1 MPFIPNSYQGVRF
14 SKMMRDGGRR
24 EIFSPGSSLRFARS
38 LDAENLSGK
47 HDGRTRKT
55 GGGAQ
60 PKSLSAVL
68 QKRVGSSR
76 KLARRGG
83 ARPFGGGGH
92 DLRQRAMVK
101 VHYFTHAGGG
111 ANALR
116 EHIRYIARDE
126 AVHLPPELSPQQEA
140 RQAHDDPRRYPPP
153 DRDPNHPERWV
164 LYDAVSDSMN
174 GARRANVWARG
185 DKRHFRVILSAE
197 FGGEI
202 GNLRDYTREVMA
214 RAEQILDTR
223 LDWIAVDHWNT
234 DNPHTH
240 IVIRGRAD
248 GRDLRFPRA
257 FIKHGFR
264 NIARDAAT
272 ERLGQRT
279 PRDERIALMREARAH
294 RDTRLDGII
303 DAHIDKDGRL
313 SISRLRAPNRDPHL
327 TDALKARAHE
337 LRRLGLATE
346 FSRNVLLFQRGWRDS
361 LRAMEQ
367 HLDIRRAM
375 FRAQARGPSAS
386 PEDVVH
392 RSAKTARMRF
402 GLER

>member
-14 SKMMRDGGRR
+14 SKLMRDGGRR
-24 EIFSPGSSLRFARS
+24 EIFSPGSPLRFARS

-47 HDGRTRKT
+47 HEGRARKT
-55 GGGAQ
+55 GGGGQ

-68 QKRVGSSR
+68 QKRVSSSR

-92 DLRQRAMVK
+92 DPRQRAMVK
-101 VHYFTHAGGG
+101 LHYFTHAGGG

-126 AVHLPPELSPQQEA
+126 AVHPPPEQSPEQKA

-153 DRDPNHPERWV
+153 DRDANHPERWA
-164 LYDAVSDSMN
+164 LYDAASDSVN

-185 DKRHFRVILSAE
+185 DTRHFRVILSAE
-197 FGGEI
+197 FGAEI
-202 GNLRDYTREVMA
+202 GDLRTYTREVMA
-214 RAEQILDTR
+214 RAEQALETR

-248 GRDLRFPRA
+248 GRDLRFTRA

-294 RDTRLDGII
+294 RDTRLDTII
-303 DAHIDKDGRL
+303 DAHISKDGRL
-313 SISRLRAPNRDPHL
+313 HVARLRAPNRDPHL
-327 TDALKARAHE
+327 TDALKARAKE
-337 LRRLGLATE
+337 LHRLGFATAQR
-346 FSRNVLLFQRGWRDS
+346 RNVLVFERGWRDS
-361 LRAMEQ
+361 LRALEQ
-367 HLDIRRAM
+367 HLDIRKAM
-375 FRAQARGPSAS
+375 FHARAPSPSAS
-386 PEDVVH
+386 PEDLLH
-392 RSAKTARMRF
+392 RGAKTARMRF